1 MNAAAGLLCATALR
15 ASLGGHEVL
24 RGVDL
29 QLDGGELL
37 GLIGPNGAGKT
48 SLLRALAG
56 LLPVEAGE
64 MSLDGQPL
72 QQLDDRQRAR
82 RLAYLAQGGEAHW
95 PLSAERLVALG
106 RLPHLAGW
114 QRPGPAD
121 AAAVEA
127 ALRAADAWQ
136 FRARRVDSLSGGER
150 LRVLLARALAGEPQ
164 VLLADEPVAA
174 LDPAHQIGVMSLL
187 RERARGPRGGVVV
200 LHDLTLA
207 ARYCD
212 RLLLLDR
219 GVVVAAGGPREV
231 LTEQRLAAVY
241 GVHACIGH
249 SADGGLY
256 VLPWKAV

>member
-1 MNAAAGLLCATALR
+1 VSGRAGLLRASALR
-15 ASLGGHEVL
+15 ASLGGREVL

-29 QLDGGELL
+29 QLAGGELL

-56 LLPVEAGE
+56 LLRIDAGE
-64 MSLDGQPL
+64 VELDGQPL
-72 QQLDDRQRAR
+72 GQLDDRQRAR

-95 PLSAERLVALG
+95 PLTAERLVALG

-121 AAAVEA
+121 AAAVQA

-164 VLLADEPVAA
+164 LLLADEPVAA
-174 LDPAHQIGVMSLL
+174 LDPAHQIGVMGLL
-187 RERARGPRGGVVV
+187 RERARGQRGGVVV

-219 GVVVAAGGPREV
+219 GTVVAEGRPREV
-231 LTEQRLAAVY
+231 LTEECLAAVY

-256 VLPWKAV
+256 VLPWKTV